1 MRTEAIRRSTVR
13 RVHLAASTGALLI
26 VASFL
31 GATLAV
37 ETVGDESDVAS
48 VKHWIARALVVF
60 VPVVV
65 VAGIT
70 GRRLAGRSR
79 GPIVSRK
86 LRRMQLIAGTGILV
100 LLPSALTLDHLAGA
114 GRFDTAF
121 AVVQTLELLAGASNV
136 TLLALNFRDGM
147 RMRAQRARGRRAA
160 GAQRAAATL

>member
-1 MRTEAIRRSTVR
+1 MQPQAVRRSTVR

-26 VASFL
+26 VLSFL
-31 GATLAV
+31 GATIAV
-37 ETVGDESDVAS
+37 ETVGTEPDVAA

-60 VPVVV
+60 VPVVA

-100 LLPSALTLDHLAGA
+100 LLPSALTLDHLAGE

-121 AVVQTLELLAGASNV
+121 VVVQTLELLAGASNV

-147 RMRAQRARGRRAA
+147 RMRAQRARGRRVA
-160 GAQRAAATL
+160 AQRAGAAL

>member
-65 VAGIT
+65 VAAIT

-86 LRRMQLIAGTGILV
+86 LRR
-100 LLPSALTLDHLAGA
+100 
-114 GRFDTAF
+114 
-121 AVVQTLELLAGASNV
+121 
-136 TLLALNFRDGM
+136 NFRDGM

>member
-1 MRTEAIRRSTVR
+1 MRPPTIRRSTVR

-26 VASFL
+26 VVSFL
-31 GATLAV
+31 GATIAV
-37 ETVGDESDVAS
+37 ETVGAEPDVAA

-60 VPVVV
+60 VPVVA

-70 GRRLAGRSR
+70 GRWLAGRSR
-79 GPIVSRK
+79 GPVVSRK
-86 LRRMQLIAGTGILV
+86 FRRMQLIAGTGILV
-100 LLPSALTLDHLAGA
+100 LLPSALTLDHLAGE
-114 GRFDTAF
+114 GRFDAAF

-160 GAQRAAATL
+160 GAQRAGATL